1 MLLQETHSIII
12 TARRLFDGLGLA
24 VVEDAAVVI
33 RGDRIHWVG
42 TAADVPEEP
51 TEQRIELGDVTLLP
65 GLIDMHNHLRIIH
78 GQGNL
83 PQQMR
88 DPDVPYVLHALR
100 HLEMNLRAGVTA
112 MKTNGDRAFIDVQM
126 REAIRSGLARGPR
139 LFVAGKGIKSS
150 GCTGGVVATAIC
162 DGPDAIRQ
170 AVRENV
176 EAGVDFI
183 KIFAT
188 GTILGPREEV
198 LRPSYCSEEIQAA
211 AEAAHA
217 ANRLIVAHCHGGPAA
232 DACIQAGVDI
242 LEHGSLLSH
251 DQLEEM
257 AERGT
262 WLCVTLAVWMHP
274 HGDMAERLKRP
285 LAAEIHRRIDE
296 IQAAMAEAIRAGVR
310 IVVGTDAVH
319 GALAFE
325 VQALERLGA
334 SRAEA
339 LRAATSQAGAALG
352 CLGELGVIRP
362 GAFADLIAVQGNPLT
377 SLHSLNRVIRVMQR
391 GQVRW
396 SVRQDPTAA
405 E

>member
-1 MLLQETHSIII
+1 MIL
-12 TARRLFDGLGLA
+12 TARRLFDGSGSGVL
-24 VVEDAAVVI
+24 EDAAVIV

-42 TAADVPEEP
+42 PAAGTTAVPGEP
-51 TEQRIELGDVTLLP
+51 RVNLGDATLLP
-65 GLIDMHNHLRIIH
+65 GLIDMHNHLRISH
-78 GQGNL
+78 AEGDL
-83 PQQMR
+83 PSQMR
-88 DPDVPYVLHALR
+88 DSDVAYVVHGLRNLETNLH
-100 HLEMNLRAGVTA
+100 AGVTT
-112 MKTNGDRAFIDVQM
+112 MKMNGDRAFLDVQM
-126 REAIRSGLARGPR
+126 REAVKAGLARGPR

-150 GCTGGVVATAIC
+150 RCTGGVVATAIC

-170 AVRENV
+170 AVKENV

-198 LRPSYCSEEIQAA
+198 LRPSYSSEEIQAA
-211 AEAAHA
+211 TEATHA

-232 DACIQAGVDI
+232 DACIEAGVDI

-285 LAAEIHRRIDE
+285 LAAEIHRRLDE

-377 SLHSLNRVIRVMQR
+377 SLHSLNRVIWVMQR

-396 SVRQDPTAA
+396 SVTQDLTAA

>member
-1 MLLQETHSIII
+1 MIL
-12 TARRLFDGLGLA
+12 TARRLFDGSGSGVL
-24 VVEDAAVVI
+24 EDAAVIV

-42 TAADVPEEP
+42 PAAGTTAVPGEP
-51 TEQRIELGDVTLLP
+51 RVNLGDATLLP
-65 GLIDMHNHLRIIH
+65 GLIDMHNHLRISH
-78 GQGNL
+78 AEGDL
-83 PQQMR
+83 PSQMR
-88 DPDVPYVLHALR
+88 DSDVAYVVHGLRNLETNLH
-100 HLEMNLRAGVTA
+100 AGVTT
-112 MKTNGDRAFIDVQM
+112 MKMNGDRAFLDVQM
-126 REAIRSGLARGPR
+126 REAVKAGLARGPR

-150 GCTGGVVATAIC
+150 RCTGGVVATAIC

-170 AVRENV
+170 AVKENV

-198 LRPSYCSEEIQAA
+198 LRPSYSSEEIQAA
-211 AEAAHA
+211 AEATHA

-232 DACIQAGVDI
+232 DACIEAGVDI

-285 LAAEIHRRIDE
+285 LAAEIHRRLDE

-377 SLHSLNRVIRVMQR
+377 SLHSLNRVIWVMQR

-396 SVRQDPTAA
+396 SVTQDLTAA